1 MAPSS
6 KSPRPASA
14 SIVRPK
20 RGRVDGSARHGTGLQ
35 RLVAEE
41 IDRYNRLTDA
51 EIRNEPPMSTR
62 LLLFSACLLGISP
75 GLPAQEEQAAATSN
89 PLRVTDAD
97 LRQARSPQATRDIL
111 PILRRYCTGCHGPET
126 SEGGLQLE
134 TALNRKPLVRDRDTW
149 NNIAF
154 LVGHRFMPPEDEEQP
169 DDATRRRLV
178 AWIRVQVDEFD
189 YSTINNP
196 GDVPIRRLTH
206 HEYDNTV
213 RDLFGV
219 DVRPASQFPSEL
231 SGTSGFD
238 NSANTLFLQPILM
251 ERYLGAAEKVLNAA
265 LPLEPQTE
273 AQKTAVARILFVRPG
288 GDISDREAAS
298 RILDRFLPR
307 AFRRPVPASTRERYV
322 SAVLARRRSGSGFN
336 LAIREILQAAL
347 VSPSFL
353 MKSETP
359 LAGDGPTA
367 ISDHDLASRLSY
379 FLWATMPDER
389 LTQLADQGT
398 LDQPD
403 MLDAEITRM
412 LADPRAET
420 LGTRFAGQWLGSVH
434 LGTRIRA
441 DPIDNPWCTET
452 LMTAMRAETAMFFV
466 SLVRDNQPIS
476 RLIDARY
483 TFLNQELAKFYRI
496 GNVRGPKMR
505 RVELKTDQRGGLIGQ
520 ASLLTVTSFPGRTS
534 PINRGRWILA
544 DLLGTPPPP
553 PPPGASELSEE
564 LAERSRLSRRQ
575 KLELHRK
582 DRRCAACHDAI
593 DPLGLSLEN
602 YDWFGRWRTRRRRR
616 TVDASASLPEGHKFS
631 GPAGLRRILLAR
643 RHEQL
648 VNQVIRKMLAYS
660 LGRQLEYYDETA
672 VRAIR
677 KTMAANEFRFGTLI
691 RAITRSYPF
700 RNRQRQ
706 PDRPSS

>member
-1 MAPSS
+1 MA
-6 KSPRPASA
+6 R
-14 SIVRPK
+14 
-20 RGRVDGSARHGTGLQ
+20 TGQ
-35 RLVAEE
+35 PLVA
-41 IDRYNRLTDA
+41 DVDHRYNRRTGPGSQH
-51 EIRNEPPMSTR
+51 EPPMSTR
-62 LLLFSACLLGISP
+62 LVLLSACLLGMNAPLTAHEKPEPPSP
-75 GLPAQEEQAAATSN
+75 TTAN
-89 PLRVTDAD
+89 PLQITEAD
-97 LRQARSPQATRDIL
+97 RRQARRLQAKRDIL
-111 PILRRYCTGCHGPET
+111 PLLRRYCTGCHGPET

-134 TALNRKPLVRDRDTW
+134 TSLSRTPLVRDRGTW

-169 DDATRRRLV
+169 DEATRRRLV
-178 AWIRVQVDEFD
+178 AWIRVQIDEFD
-189 YSTINNP
+189 FSTINNP
-196 GDVPIRRLTH
+196 GDESIRRLTH

-219 DVRPASQFPSEL
+219 DIRPATRFPSEL

-251 ERYLGAAEKVLNAA
+251 ERYLGAAEKVINGA
-265 LPLEPQTE
+265 LPLEPRTE
-273 AQKTAVARILFVRPG
+273 AQRKAVATILFRRPG
-288 GDISDREAAS
+288 GDVSDREAAS
-298 RILDRFLPR
+298 QVLARFLPR
-307 AFRRPVPASTRERYV
+307 AFRRPTSQSTRERYV
-322 SAVLARRRSGSGFN
+322 AAVLARRRAGSSFDR
-336 LAIREILQAAL
+336 AIREILQAAL

-353 MKSETP
+353 MKTETP
-359 LAGDGPTA
+359 LTGDDPTA

-379 FLWATMPDER
+379 FLWATMPDEP
-389 LTQLADQGT
+389 LTRLADQDT
-398 LDQPD
+398 LDQPEI
-403 MLDAEITRM
+403 LDAEITRM

-496 GNVRGPKMR
+496 GNVKGSKMR

-520 ASLLTVTSFPGRTS
+520 GSLLTVTSFPGRTS

-616 TVDASASLPEGHKFS
+616 TVDASASLPEGHKFT
-631 GPAGLRRILLAR
+631 GPAGLRKILLAR
-643 RHEQL
+643 RHDQL
-648 VNQVIRKMLAYS
+648 VNQVIRKMLAYA

-677 KTMAANEFRFGTLI
+677 KTVAADEFRFGTLI

-706 PDRPSS
+706 PTGSAP